1 MSAMAIVRT
10 RTLGVFVLAAIVLIA
25 ALAVALL
32 NSRSQAQTELEK
44 NFTARAKIA
53 AAVIDATL
61 RAAAQTQR
69 EQDRAVL
76 SAPGITT
83 GKLARL
89 QTYGPGQTKIV
100 TDARGRVLA
109 AFPASLA
116 ARGSDVLGR
125 GRHVRSA
132 VEGHPSVGTVVR
144 NGQARLELAF
154 AMDTRHGRVVSIT
167 GFPQPLIDA
176 FLGGYLRRIREAG
189 ADEAYVV
196 DRRGDAIA
204 SATAADAP
212 PLSLNPGAE
221 HGDLRRDGVDFVYAT
236 SPVASSDLRV
246 VLLNSEESLFAP
258 IGGPRAWI
266 IYVLFIGFSV
276 MVGVALVL
284 IRRVVR
290 QARELSRAYDTL
302 ALRNAEIVRSDR
314 AKTDFLATMSHELR
328 TPLNGIIGFA
338 ELMHDGRVGD
348 VSERHRE
355 YLGDIL
361 TSAHHLRRLID
372 DVLDLS
378 KVEAGMLDIRPEP
391 VNVGQLVSEVSEAL
405 RSLTVSKD
413 LELVVDI
420 DPQLDGVV
428 TDPGHL
434 KQVLY
439 NFLSN
444 ALKFT
449 DRGGHIT
456 VRAQPEGAGSFRVAV
471 TDDGPG
477 IAPDDLDRLWGAFQ
491 QLETGARRYEG
502 TGLGLALV
510 KRIVEAQGG
519 TVGVDTRLGAGSTFF
534 AILPRTARRASPAL
548 PALSDA

>member
-1 MSAMAIVRT
+1 MAIVRT
-10 RTLGVFVLAAIVLIA
+10 RTLALFVVAALALVA

-32 NSRSQAQTELEK
+32 NARAQARTELEE
-44 NFTARAKIA
+44 NFSARAKIA
-53 AAVIDATL
+53 AAVIDSTLQAT
-61 RAAAQTQR
+61 AQTQGD
-69 EQDRAVL
+69 QDRAAL
-76 SAPGITT
+76 SAPQIDP
-83 GKLARL
+83 ARL
-89 QTYGPGQTKIV
+89 RRIATLVPGQTKIV
-100 TDARGRVLA
+100 TDDRGRVLA
-109 AFPASLA
+109 AVPAGA
-116 ARGSDVLGR
+116 AAVGSDARDR
-125 GRHVRSA
+125 GPHVRSA
-132 VEGHPSVGTVVR
+132 LDGRTSVATVR
-144 NGQARLELAF
+144 RGGQERLELAF
-154 AMDTRHGRVVSIT
+154 AIDTAYGRRVSIA

-176 FLGGYLRRIREAG
+176 FLGSYLRRIRQAG

-196 DRRGDAIA
+196 DPGGTVITGAGSPSGALPGVNPA
-204 SATAADAP
+204 S
-212 PLSLNPGAE
+212 E
-221 HGDLRRDGVDFVYAT
+221 HGQVQRDDGDYVYA
-236 SPVASSDLRV
+236 SSAVPSSDLRV
-246 VLLNSEESLFAP
+246 VLLKSESDLFAP
-258 IGGPRAWI
+258 IGGLGAWLI
-266 IYVLFIGFSV
+266 WVLFVGFTA

-284 IRRVVR
+284 MSRLARR
-290 QARELSRAYDTL
+290 ARELSDANDTL
-302 ALRNAEIVRSDR
+302 ALRNAEVERADR

-378 KVEAGMLDIRPEP
+378 KIEAGMLDIRPEP
-391 VNVGQLVSEVSEAL
+391 VDVGQLVSEVTEAL
-405 RSLTVSKD
+405 RSLAVSKD
-413 LELVVDI
+413 LELVADVDAE
-420 DPQLDGVV
+420 LDGVI

-449 DRGGHIT
+449 DPGGHIT
-456 VRAQPEGAGSFRVAV
+456 VRAQAEGTGSFRLAV

-477 IAPDDLDRLWGAFQ
+477 IGPQDRDRLWSAFQ
-491 QLETGARRYEG
+491 QLHGRRYDG

-519 TVGVDTRLGAGSTFF
+519 TVGVDTAPGAGSTFY
-534 AILPRTARRASPAL
+534 AVLPRTARRASPAL

>member
-1 MSAMAIVRT
+1 MAIVRT
-10 RTLGVFVLAAIVLIA
+10 RTLGVFVLAALVLVA
-25 ALAVALL
+25 ALAFALL
-32 NSRSQAQTELEK
+32 NSRSQAQSELEK

-69 EQDRAVL
+69 EQDRALL
-76 SAPGITT
+76 SAPGITSRR
-83 GKLARL
+83 LARL
-89 QTYGPGQTKIV
+89 PSFVPGQSKIV
-100 TDARGRVLA
+100 ADARGRVIA
-109 AFPASLA
+109 AAPANVAS
-116 ARGSDVLGR
+116 RGSDVLGR
-125 GRHVRSA
+125 GRHVRDA
-132 VEGHPSVGTVVR
+132 LEGRTSVATVMR
-144 NGQARLELAF
+144 SGQPRLELAY
-154 AMDTRHGRVVSIT
+154 AMDTPQGRLVSIT
-167 GFPQPLIDA
+167 GFPRPLIDA
-176 FLGGYLRRIREAG
+176 FLGGYLGRIREAG
-189 ADEAYVV
+189 ADEAYVI
-196 DRRGDAIA
+196 DPSGDSIA
-204 SATAADAP
+204 SAATAAAAGP
-212 PLSLNPGAE
+212 PLSLNPRGT
-221 HGDLRRDGVDFVYAT
+221 HGNLERDGVEYVYAT

-246 VLLNSEESLFAP
+246 VLLKPESALFAP
-258 IGGPRAWI
+258 INGPRAWI
-266 IYVLFIGFSV
+266 IYVLFIGFTV

-284 IRRVVR
+284 MGRLVR
-290 QARELSRAYDTL
+290 QARELSDANDTL
-302 ALRNAEIVRSDR
+302 ALRNAEIVRADR

-348 VSERHRE
+348 ISERDRE

-378 KVEAGMLDIRPEP
+378 KVEAGMLDIRPEA

-405 RSLTVSKD
+405 RSLTLSKD
-413 LELVVDI
+413 LDLVVDI
-420 DPQLDGVV
+420 DPGLDGVV

-449 DRGGHIT
+449 DPGGHIT
-456 VRAQPEGAGSFRVAV
+456 VRAQADGANAFRVAV
-471 TDDGPG
+471 SDDGPG
-477 IAPDDLDRLWGAFQ
+477 IAPENLERLWGAFQ
-491 QLETGARRYEG
+491 QLGTGVRRYDG

-519 TVGVDTRLGAGSTFF
+519 TVGVDTTFGEGSTFY
-534 AILPRTARRASPAL
+534 AVLPRTARRASPAL

>member
-1 MSAMAIVRT
+1 MAIVRT
-10 RTLGVFVLAAIVLIA
+10 RTLRVFVLAALVLVA
-25 ALAVALL
+25 ALAFALL
-32 NSRSQAQTELEK
+32 NSRSQAQSELEK
-44 NFTARAKIA
+44 NFAARAKIA

-69 EQDRAVL
+69 EQDRALL
-76 SAPGITT
+76 SAPGITS
-83 GKLARL
+83 GRLARL
-89 QTYGPGQTKIV
+89 PSFVPGQTKIV
-100 TDARGRVLA
+100 ADARGRVLA
-109 AFPASLA
+109 AAPPSVAS
-116 ARGSDVLGR
+116 RGSDVLGR
-125 GRHVRSA
+125 GRHVRDA
-132 VEGHPSVGTVVR
+132 LEGRTSVATVMR
-144 NGQARLELAF
+144 NGQARLELAYL
-154 AMDTRHGRVVSIT
+154 MDTPQGRLVSIT
-167 GFPQPLIDA
+167 GFPRPLIDA
-176 FLGGYLRRIREAG
+176 FLGGYLGRIREAG
-189 ADEAYVV
+189 ADEAYVI
-196 DRRGDAIA
+196 DPSGDSIA
-204 SATAADAP
+204 SAAAAAGP
-212 PLSLNPGAE
+212 PLSL
-221 HGDLRRDGVDFVYAT
+221 DLRGTHGNLERDGVDYVYAT

-246 VLLNSEESLFAP
+246 VLLKPESALFAP
-258 IGGPRAWI
+258 INGPRAWI
-266 IYVLFIGFSV
+266 IYVLFIGFTV

-284 IRRVVR
+284 MGRLVR
-290 QARELSRAYDTL
+290 QARALSEANDTL
-302 ALRNAEIVRSDR
+302 ALRNAEIVRADR

-348 VSERHRE
+348 ISERHRE

-378 KVEAGMLDIRPEP
+378 KVEAGMLDIRPEA

-413 LELVVDI
+413 LDLAVDI
-420 DPQLDGVV
+420 DTGLDGVV

-444 ALKFT
+444 ALKFS
-449 DRGGHIT
+449 DPGGHIR
-456 VRAQPEGAGSFRVAV
+456 VRAQPEGADAFRLVV
-471 TDDGPG
+471 SDDGPG
-477 IAPDDLDRLWGAFQ
+477 IAPENLDRLWGAFQ

-519 TVGVDTRLGAGSTFF
+519 MVGVDTTLGEGSTFY
-534 AILPRTARRASPAL
+534 AVLPRTARRASPAL